1 MSVKSFWRL
10 DSPLDEG
17 EHWRARSVEA
27 PVNEP
32 ASVDIKRLILVPA
45 LVTLAVTA
53 ARLAG
58 ELFHGPRAFF
68 NSAPGGPGAIVGIIW
83 LAPIFGVY
91 FALKLEAQGQGPKS
105 AGRAV
110 GLAFLG
116 VAVIFVF
123 SVLGSRLH
131 IQQSFR
137 GRLLYVCACV
147 AGAALISLP
156 GWSALFRTM
165 VAYAYAARV
174 PVMMLMFFAF
184 WRNWGTHYDA
194 LPSGTPAGMGL
205 LAKFMWLDFVPQLVF
220 WVAVTV
226 LAGMLCGSLAA
237 GIAKIAR
244 R

>member
-1 MSVKSFWRL
+1 
-10 DSPLDEG
+10 
-17 EHWRARSVEA
+17 
-27 PVNEP
+27 VNEP
-32 ASVDIKRLILVPA
+32 ASLDIKRLILVPA
-45 LVTLAVTA
+45 LVTLVVTA
-53 ARLAG
+53 VRLAG
-58 ELFHGPRAFF
+58 ELFHGPQAFF

-91 FALKLEAQGQGPKS
+91 FALKLAAQGHGPKS
-105 AGRAV
+105 PGRSL

-123 SVLGSRLH
+123 GFLGSRLH
-131 IQQSFR
+131 LQQNFH
-137 GRLLYVCACV
+137 GRLLYTWIVLV
-147 AGAALISLP
+147 VAALVTLP
-156 GWSALFRTM
+156 GWAELFRTLL
-165 VAYAYAARV
+165 AYAYAARV
-174 PVMMLMFFAF
+174 PVALLMFFAF

-194 LPSGTPAGMGL
+194 VPSDLPTSMGFL
-205 LAKFMWLDFVPQLVF
+205 ERFLWLGLVPQLVF